1 MNKIVKNSTLLKNI
15 MIIVLASLLCIVSL
29 IYFIQSYSFYSDEW
43 GTDISI
49 DSDYLV
55 LFLCSICI
63 LIYGIYSLVAYKKNL
78 CTKNAYFGCFG
89 VASVLIGFYPLGIF
103 FKSLAKEIPYIECQ
117 GYLYMG
123 IIGIAFIMYLAFSY
137 FEYKKN

>member
-1 MNKIVKNSTLLKNI
+1 MNKIVKNSSLLKNI
-15 MIIVLASLLCIVSL
+15 MIIVIASLLCIVSL

-63 LIYGIYSLVAYKKNL
+63 LVYGIYSLVAYKKNIS
-78 CTKNAYFGCFG
+78 TKNVYFGCFG

-103 FKSLAKEIPYIECQ
+103 FKSLAKEVSYKDCQ
-117 GYLYMG
+117 GYLYIG
-123 IIGIAFIMYLAFSY
+123 IIGLAVIIYLVFSY
-137 FEYKKN
+137 IENKKN